1 MRRLLIFPLIG
12 RRANHDAEGR
22 RLSTLVRYGAEL
34 EFGVEVIYNDEFKS
48 LNGVASDSATPARI
62 AYVDDPFARSTQAIA
77 EFDGVLCSSNF
88 VATRLRESSRIVAV
102 VLPGPVDRETV
113 VAATREGKFLT
124 FVDPSVDHGVFAFAR
139 IADELGRRRPDIP
152 ILVVEG
158 TGTEAT
164 VAACGLDL
172 RRHGNVFFMAATIDP
187 RRFYRSTKVILMPAL
202 GCDGRGMLAVEAMAN
217 DIPVIASDRG
227 ALPEFVGAGGFLLPL
242 PERLSPA
249 TVALP
254 TADEVRPWVD
264 TIIRM
269 WDEPDLYDEMSTK
282 AAQEARRWTPAE
294 LLPRYIASLDSFSR
308 RDNAA
313 VVRNPHRD
321 RSPGRA
327 GCVVLVPHLNGI
339 EWDCEQSL
347 RKLEDAGVTVVR
359 SRGSSQIDVARNQLT
374 SDALH
379 DGFESIF
386 FIDAD
391 IGFDPA
397 DAYRLIARPE
407 RVVAGVYA
415 KKGRREMA
423 TRFADGI
430 EHIEFGPTAPGLY
443 PLKYAAT
450 GFLRIRATVLRRMIS
465 GLGLPLCNAKWGR
478 GVWPFFQPIWVPDGD
493 GGHHYLGEDWAFS
506 HRLAQ
511 IGGTPLADTSIRLWH
526 YGQYAY
532 GWEDA
537 GEDRPRRPPYRY
549 HPTEPNNGPVPM
561 PPAASER

>member
-1 MRRLLIFPLIG
+1 MIYRDESNPL
-12 RRANHDAEGR
+12 D
-22 RLSTLVRYGAEL
+22 
-34 EFGVEVIYNDEFKS
+34 
-48 LNGVASDSATPARI
+48 GVASDSTTPARI
-62 AYVDDPFARSTQAIA
+62 ACVDDPFAQSTRAIA
-77 EFDGVLCSSNF
+77 EFTCVLCSSNF
-88 VATRLRESSRIVAV
+88 VALRLRESSGIEAV
-102 VLPGPVDRETV
+102 VLPGPVDREFV
-113 VAATREGKFLT
+113 VAETREGKFLT
-124 FVDPSVDHGVFAFAR
+124 FVDPSVDHGVFVFAR

-164 VAACGLDL
+164 VAACGLEL
-172 RRHGNVFFMAATIDP
+172 RRHDNVFFMAATTDP
-187 RRFYRSTKVILMPAL
+187 RRFYRSTKVLLMPML

-242 PERLSPA
+242 PERLTPA
-249 TVALP
+249 TAVLP
-254 TADEVRPWVD
+254 TVDEVRPWVD
-264 TIIRM
+264 TIIRL
-269 WDEPDLYDEMSTK
+269 WDEPELHDEMSAK
-282 AAQEARRWTPAE
+282 AAHEAHGRAPE
-294 LLPRYIASLDSFSR
+294 VLLPRYVEFLDFLAR
-308 RDNAA
+308 REGAA
-313 VVRNPHRD
+313 AARNQGPNP
-321 RSPGRA
+321 SPGRT

-339 EWDCEQSL
+339 EWECEQSL
-347 RKLEDAGVTVVR
+347 RKLEEAGVTVVR
-359 SRGSSQIDVARNQLT
+359 SRGSSQIDVARNQLA

-391 IGFDPA
+391 IGFDPT

-430 EHIEFGPTAPGLY
+430 DHIEFGPTAPGLY

-450 GFLRIRATVLRRMIS
+450 GFLRIRATALRRMIAE
-465 GLGLPLCNAKWGR
+465 LGLPLCNAKWGR

-493 GGHHYLGEDWAFS
+493 SGHHYLGEDWAFS
-506 HRLAQ
+506 HRLSQ
-511 IGGTPLADTSIRLWH
+511 IGITPLADTFIRLWH

-537 GEDRPRRPPYRY
+537 GQDRLRHATYRY
-549 HPTEPNNGPVPM
+549 HATEPDDRGSAGSPK
-561 PPAASER
+561 